1 MKKTIKQLLLLTGV
15 LLSTGCT
22 GVVLDIVDALDP
34 NQLEDDWAHKGH
46 LRKLM
51 KHPKK
56 ELISKEEKIRAAKY
70 ICILK
75 HLKVKNKDNEQLIEY
90 AKPFCSLEKED
101 NIYFYDWCVDCGS
114 GGYSSKGTS
123 YLLVREEKPIAG
135 IQIDARYSKELG
147 RTIPIIERLH

>member
-1 MKKTIKQLLLLTGV
+1 MKKSIKQLLLLTGV

-56 ELISKEEKIRAAKY
+56 ELISKEEKLKAAKA
-70 ICILK
+70 ICALK
-75 HLKVKNKDNEQLIEY
+75 HLNPEDKNNEQLIEY
-90 AKPFCSLEKED
+90 AKPFCTLEEGDK
-101 NIYFYDWCVDCGS
+101 IYFYDWCMDCG
-114 GGYSSKGTS
+114 GGHYIATS
-123 YLLVREEKPIAG
+123 YLLVRDGKPFAAV
-135 IQIDARYSKELG
+135 QIDAGYSKELG
-147 RTIPIIERLH
+147 RSIPIIERLH